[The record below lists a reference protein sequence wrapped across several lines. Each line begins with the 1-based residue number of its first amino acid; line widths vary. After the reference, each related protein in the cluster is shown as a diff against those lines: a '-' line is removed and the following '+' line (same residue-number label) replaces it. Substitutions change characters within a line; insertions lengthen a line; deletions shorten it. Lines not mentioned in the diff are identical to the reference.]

1 MSARRVEPLVGDGDV
16 NDVVA
21 ETSAPRLAGVVAAL
35 DRFFPIVWIGMY
47 LLLPVSGWATEMF
60 ASWFD
65 QERDLQALRSLL
77 ETGRA
82 DAIAESGI
90 GPAYIGA
97 AAVVHEVFGL
107 SPEDSLVAL
116 TRASYALSV
125 AAGLVL
131 VRVLVAR
138 LVQASPVLSLATQFG
153 FVALVFAAGTW
164 YWSDVP
170 WSHFLAMFLAVAL
183 FVVRF
188 APARPNVV
196 HAAVAGALLALLA
209 ATRSFELIALV
220 LAWGLAAVGL
230 TALHLSP
237 RAENGLR
244 RFALGACAFV
254 VTTAAVYL
262 ATGKRDFFFLYS
274 GQLDEQSGSVAQA
287 EVAQTPTLSL
297 AFVPVKLVQLFVE
310 PCYLSLCKVSDY
322 DVGGGGGQN
331 VDLWSLP
338 LAVQLPALVL
348 LPLCVVGV
356 AVLVVQAV
364 RRPATRSGGREL
376 RLLVEMTIASG
387 GLVIGYAASTLTGPS
402 HLQYGFARDF
412 LLAALLTAIVATALG
427 AALLWRLLVRRA
439 RVSPEIVF
447 IVATVTA
454 AILIVGVTTYA
465 RSSGLP
471 RIESRQ
477 LDAIVYTARCSDS
490 RCTVQ
495 IEATTPGGSAI
506 SIPEPSTLT
515 FGCGSDVPRF
525 TIYDDAPTAGVRLRG
540 DCPDPRLVAA
550 WPTVMGLPAGGFE
563 LAAVKVRNA

>member
-1 MSARRVEPLVGDGDV
+1 VGDGDV

-65 QERDLQALRSLL
+65 QQRDLEALRSLL

-82 DAIAESGI
+82 DAIADSGI

-107 SPEDSLVAL
+107 SPENSLVAL

-131 VRVLVAR
+131 VRVL
-138 LVQASPVLSLATQFG
+138 LVRFVGASPVVSLATQFG

-170 WSHFLAMFLAVAL
+170 WSHFVAMFLAVAL
-183 FVVRF
+183 FAVRF
-188 APARPNVV
+188 APARPTAL
-196 HAAVAGALLALLA
+196 HAAVAGGLLALLA

-220 LAWGLAAVGL
+220 LAWGIAASGLAAL
-230 TALHLSP
+230 RLSP
-237 RAENGLR
+237 RGENGLR

-254 VTTAAVYL
+254 VTTAVVYL
-262 ATGKRDFFFLYS
+262 ATGKRNLFFLYS
-274 GQLDEQSGSVAQA
+274 SSLDEQSGSLALG
-287 EVAQTPTLSL
+287 EIAQTPTLSL
-297 AFVPVKLVQLFVE
+297 GFVPVKLVQLFVE
-310 PCYLSLCKVSDY
+310 PCYLSLCEVSDY
-322 DVGGGGGQN
+322 DVSGGGGQN

-356 AVLVVQAV
+356 AALVVRAA
-364 RRPATRSGGREL
+364 RRRATRSVGREL

-412 LLAALLTAIVATALG
+412 LLAALLTAIVATALSAG
-427 AALLWRLLVRRA
+427 LLWRLLARRRRA

-454 AILIVGVTTYA
+454 AILVVGVTASA

-495 IEATTPGGSAI
+495 IDATTPGGSAI

-525 TIYDDAPTAGVRLRG
+525 TVYDDAPTDGVRLRE

-550 WPTVMGLPAGGFE
+550 WPTVMGLPAGSLE
-563 LAAVKVRNA
+563 LAAVRVRNA